1 MVRSG
6 LSTGGWLRYG
16 GDRMNTDAELAGGAD
31 DAPAPEAVLTSPSR
45 PWSIAAATEPVP
57 PLAPPPAR
65 PGEGVAVVT
74 TPRPAENAPGPRM
87 LVALALLLAAIAI
100 TVIVLL
106 VLGR

>member
-6 LSTGGWLRYG
+6 LSTSGWLRYR
-16 GDRMNTDAELAGGAD
+16 GDRMNTDAEVADGGD
-31 DAPAPEAVLTSPSR
+31 DAPAPEAELAIPSR
-45 PWSIAAATEPVP
+45 PWSIAAAMEPVP

-65 PGEGVAVVT
+65 PGQGVAVMT

-87 LVALALLLAAIAI
+87 LVALVLLLAAIAI